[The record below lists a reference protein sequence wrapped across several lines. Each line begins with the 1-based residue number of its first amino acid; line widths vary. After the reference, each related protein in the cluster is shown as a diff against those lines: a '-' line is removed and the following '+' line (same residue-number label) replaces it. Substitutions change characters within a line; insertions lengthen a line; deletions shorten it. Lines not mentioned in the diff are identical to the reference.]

1 MTKLWENSNP
11 AASIL
16 LLNQEIMVAY
26 CNSVIVVITVS
37 YCKID
42 NCKTNSN
49 ILATLLPVFCCLFE
63 GQFVPVQYEPW
74 HLKGPWQYL
83 LTRCRMAPLCVDSA
97 ADAPSGGA
105 SASPHVHDATSRHWP
120 DVQQRFK
127 ISLASA
133 VTRCFFFFADC
144 ANCADASVAVA
155 VVAADL
161 QEVCLFIYFHFVA
174 LRHLTPLAVSF
185 VWLISCLISPAL
197 FHSFY
202 FLNASPLST
211 LVSPSECS

>member
-16 LLNQEIMVAY
+16 LLNQEIMVVY

-42 NCKTNSN
+42 NCKINSN

-63 GQFVPVQYEPW
+63 GQFVAVQYEPW

-83 LTRCRMAPLCVDSA
+83 LTRCPMVPLCVDS

-105 SASPHVHDATSRHWP
+105 SASPHVHDATCRHWP
-120 DVQQRFK
+120 DVQQSFK
-127 ISLASA
+127 ISLATA
-133 VTRCFFFFADC
+133 VTRCFFLLIALIAFGSRPPLRRFM
-144 ANCADASVAVA
+144 ADASVAVA

-161 QEVCLFIYFHFVA
+161 QEVYLFIY
-174 LRHLTPLAVSF
+174 
-185 VWLISCLISPAL
+185 L
-197 FHSFY
+197 FS
-202 FLNASPLST
+202 LCG
-211 LVSPSECS
+211 SPSFDTSCR

>member
-16 LLNQEIMVAY
+16 LLNQEIMVVY

-42 NCKTNSN
+42 NCKINSN

-63 GQFVPVQYEPW
+63 GQFVAVQYEPW

-83 LTRCRMAPLCVDSA
+83 LTRCPMVPLCVDS

-105 SASPHVHDATSRHWP
+105 SASPHVHDATCRHWP
-120 DVQQRFK
+120 DVQQSFK
-127 ISLASA
+127 ISLATA
-133 VTRCFFFFADC
+133 VTRCFFFADC
-144 ANCADASVAVA
+144 ANCVWLSSSVTPLYGRRLRCSCSCCCWFARG
-155 VVAADL
+155 
-161 QEVCLFIYFHFVA
+161 LFIYLFIFTLWLSVIW
-174 LRHLTPLAVSF
+174 HLLPLASF
-185 VWLISCLISPAL
+185 DSLAAW
-197 FHSFY
+197 
-202 FLNASPLST
+202 
-211 LVSPSECS
+211 